1 MHLKVPSPTR
11 SEWVSLTAPGRNNQK
26 SDRKLALDCHPV
38 CPCEIP
44 MPGHGDPGLRE
55 EAMMPGHGD
64 PGHGEEAMTMGHTQ
78 RVLGI

>member
-1 MHLKVPSPTR
+1 
-11 SEWVSLTAPGRNNQK
+11 
-26 SDRKLALDCHPV
+26 
-38 CPCEIP
+38 

-64 PGHGEEAMTMGHTQ
+64 PGHREEAMTMGHTQ

>member
-1 MHLKVPSPTR
+1 
-11 SEWVSLTAPGRNNQK
+11 
-26 SDRKLALDCHPV
+26 
-38 CPCEIP
+38 